1 MRKGNKMIGF
11 LNSIRL
17 RRSIRLSALLIVY
30 GFLLVFW
37 LTVSPSASA
46 SELEINCDAHKGVC
60 SRPLGNQII
69 SLEIMP
75 RPVKA
80 MQDLVFKVSVSGYP
94 PSKSPFIDLGMPAM
108 KMGPNRVMLKP
119 AGQGH
124 YEGKGVIVRCKSG
137 RRTWF
142 ANVIIPEAGEVKFVF
157 DVIY

>member
-1 MRKGNKMIGF
+1 MRKVVKMIGF
-11 LNSIRL
+11 LNSVFVIRHSSFL
-17 RRSIRLSALLIVY
+17 FIY
-30 GFLLVFW
+30 GLLLVFR
-37 LTVSPSASA
+37 LITSPAAAA

-80 MQDLVFKVSVSGYP
+80 MQDLVFKVSVSGNP

-124 YEGKGVIVRCKSG
+124 YEGGHG
-137 RRTWF
+137 L
-142 ANVIIPEAGEVKFVF
+142 PM
-157 DVIY
+157 